1 MEVGLKDARG
11 EIRLSIPV
19 SGDVTSREFDFH
31 EAVWGAVRS
40 LAIRLLALPFS
51 RIGSLFFSH
60 DSKVEAVAITP
71 ADFEAG
77 TDRLGPAMP
86 PHLEHVA
93 AFLRG
98 APSVSVVL
106 EPILTQADI
115 DALRREQVLARLAPP
130 PASPGGAD
138 PLEAARREYRERWP
152 ERPLPATLETI
163 VAELATVET
172 MPADAMK
179 SLGARRLEV
188 VRQELTRGG
197 GLDAGRL
204 AGAARRAPLVE
215 AGGAARVEFDL
226 RP

>member
-1 MEVGLKDARG
+1 MGENGLPA
-11 EIRLSIPV
+11 L
-19 SGDVTSREFDFH
+19 
-31 EAVWGAVRS
+31 WRS
-40 LAIRLLALPFS
+40 
-51 RIGSLFFSH
+51 
-60 DSKVEAVAITP
+60 
-71 ADFEAG
+71 
-77 TDRLGPAMP
+77 
-86 PHLEHVA
+86 
-93 AFLRG
+93 
-98 APSVSVVL
+98 
-106 EPILTQADI
+106 
-115 DALRREQVLARLAPP
+115 
-130 PASPGGAD
+130 PASYRHRARPRCRARDPRSPWAGAD